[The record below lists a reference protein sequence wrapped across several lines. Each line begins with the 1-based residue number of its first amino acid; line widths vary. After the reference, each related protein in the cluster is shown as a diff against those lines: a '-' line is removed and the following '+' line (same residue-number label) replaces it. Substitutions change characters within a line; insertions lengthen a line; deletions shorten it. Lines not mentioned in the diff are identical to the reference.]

1 MSRIDSSAV
10 GRMMLIKV
18 GLGASKT
25 RAMFE
30 LMDCHRLTTD
40 ERLGLEIFFATHFS
54 SGPRIGE
61 DSAARDR
68 SHTGDSA
75 RAVGFGITAC
85 MEPTIETR
93 WEASPHLGQP
103 RTACETM
110 TRCHLFPRRI
120 EPWF

>member
-10 GRMMLIKV
+10 GRMMLINV

-75 RAVGFGITAC
+75 RAVGFGITAY
-85 MEPTIETR
+85 INR
-93 WEASPHLGQP
+93 HS
-103 RTACETM
+103 
-110 TRCHLFPRRI
+110 RRAGKQAHTSAT
-120 EPWF
+120 PAKPVKQ